1 MSKIVKWVIAVAI
14 VAGLGVSGYFY
25 FRPADSKTVGIG
37 QTVTV
42 KRGSAVSSVE
52 ATGTIRPV
60 DSVEISSKI
69 TARIKSIPVK
79 ENEAVQKGQT
89 LVVLE
94 DKELE
99 TKLDQAR
106 YKVTNA
112 ESKYKRVQYLHSIG
126 AKSDQ
131 DLEDAAFEYQT
142 AVSSYEG
149 VQSNMD
155 DTVVVSPMDGVVIG
169 EPLSVGTLVAQGV
182 NNPTVIMNIVDLST
196 KQINAKVDETDIGKV
211 KAGQKATFTVDAYTG
226 KTFTAKVAEISQTDV
241 SNSWSTASSS
251 STSTSAAVIYY
262 SVTLD
267 VDDPENL
274 LKPSMT
280 ARVNINVAEKEDV
293 LLVPLAALK
302 TNNDGQYV
310 VRLRAD
316 GATENIPVTVGI
328 YSDEQVEIVDG
339 LQEGDQLAVSYQK
352 SAATA
357 ASGKNSGA
365 PHPPMR

>member
-1 MSKIVKWVIAVAI
+1 MNKIVKWAVITVVA
-14 VAGLGVSGYFY
+14 AGLGAGGYLY
-25 FRPADSKTVGIG
+25 FQPEDSKTANTG
-37 QTVTV
+37 QTIRVE
-42 KRGSAVSSVE
+42 RGNALSTVE

-99 TKLDQAR
+99 TRLDQAR

-112 ESKYKRVQYLHSIG
+112 ESKFKRIQYLHSIG

-131 DLEDAAFEYQT
+131 DLEDAEFEYQT
-142 AVSSYEG
+142 AVSNYEG
-149 VQSNMD
+149 VQSNME
-155 DTVVVSPMDGVVIG
+155 DTVIVSPMDGIVIG

-211 KAGQKATFTVDAYTG
+211 KVGQTATFTVDAYSG
-226 KTFTAKVAEISQTDV
+226 KKFTAKVAEISQTDV
-241 SNSWSTASSS
+241 SNSWSSSSSVSASSS
-251 STSTSAAVIYY
+251 AVVIYY

-280 ARVNINVAEKEDV
+280 ARVNINVAEKDNV
-293 LLVPLAALK
+293 LMVPLAALK

-310 VRLRAD
+310 IRMHTD
-316 GATENIPVTVGI
+316 GTTENVPVKVGI
-328 YSDEQVEIVDG
+328 YSDDQVEIVEG
-339 LQEGDQLAVSYQK
+339 LQEGDLLAISYQK
-352 SAATA
+352 AA
-357 ASGKNSGA
+357 ASGASNKKNGA